1 MRELS
6 IESGQRNFVLPVGLC
21 SVIDKENGGDT
32 TAEEL
37 VGRFNL
43 LDFESRNVIDFY
55 FLGWSKSPEPSKD
68 IRFDLTAFEDFQ
80 LRLRDFGIPIF
91 GGNADLILVDA
102 EYSAEKVTLNFPE
115 AIRIDLSS

>member
-43 LDFESRNVIDFY
+43 LE
-55 FLGWSKSPEPSKD
+55 
-68 IRFDLTAFEDFQ
+68 T
-80 LRLRDFGIPIF
+80 
-91 GGNADLILVDA
+91 
-102 EYSAEKVTLNFPE
+102 
-115 AIRIDLSS
+115 SSHAM